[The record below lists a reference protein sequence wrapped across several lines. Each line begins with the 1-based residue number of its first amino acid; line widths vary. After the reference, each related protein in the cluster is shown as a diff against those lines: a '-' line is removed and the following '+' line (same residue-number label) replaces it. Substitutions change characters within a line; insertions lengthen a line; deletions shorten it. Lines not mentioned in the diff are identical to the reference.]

1 MIQTEAQSNKNKV
14 LNQTLVE
21 DNETNMQVGSKDSE
35 KNETKFQN
43 ETEQTSEG
51 QSSEVTLRKSDSNE
65 SLD

>member
-1 MIQTEAQSNKNKV
+1 MIQTEAENNENKA

-21 DNETNMQVGSKDSE
+21 DNEANMQVGSQNSE
-35 KNETKFQN
+35 KNETNFQN

-51 QSSEVTLRKSDSNE
+51 QSSEATLRKSDSNE